1 MDEQVVKSVRLP
13 RQVVEATELK
23 AVSLGLTFADIV
35 EAGLRK
41 EIGMD
46 ANPRMELLKQIAQWL
61 TNQYPNKDSF
71 PQDVTLSVF
80 RQIRDD
86 LAIRKDYQAA
96 ITDPSGKENDDL
108 RWTLHRQIGQC
119 VRRVLDAR
127 VIGRSVELDPKV
139 ELIKTHALLVP
150 QA

>member
-1 MDEQVVKSVRLP
+1 MDAQVVKSVRLP
-13 RQVVEATELK
+13 RQVVEATERK
-23 AVSLGLTFADIV
+23 AVSLGLTFADVV

-46 ANPRMELLKQIAQWL
+46 INPRTDMLKQVASWL
-61 TNQYPNKDSF
+61 TTQFPNKDNY

-80 RQIRDD
+80 RQIRADK
-86 LAIRKDYQAA
+86 AILEVYKAA
-96 ITDPSGKENDDL
+96 ITDPSGQKSDDL

-119 VRRVLDAR
+119 VRRVLGAR

-150 QA
+150 QS